1 MQKIFIDQETW
12 EGYDRPISL
21 TVRSPAPEFKLP
33 ASTGGEIGLSNFR
46 DKNNVYL
53 FFVRDFN

>member
-1 MQKIFIDQETW
+1 MTDQFV
-12 EGYDRPISL
+12 L

-33 ASTGGEIGLSNFR
+33 ASTRGEIGLSNFR

-53 FFVRDFN
+53 FFVREFN